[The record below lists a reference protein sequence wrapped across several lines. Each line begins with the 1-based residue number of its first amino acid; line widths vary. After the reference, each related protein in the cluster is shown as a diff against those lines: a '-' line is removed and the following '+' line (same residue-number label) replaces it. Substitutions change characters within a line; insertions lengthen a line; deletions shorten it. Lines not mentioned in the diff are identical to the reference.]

1 MKTKKMYMVK
11 TMTTKEMWK
20 MKSILYLCPLTARGK
35 REVAGNVITAVLV
48 SLIFSYQITVLL

>member
-1 MKTKKMYMVK
+1 
-11 TMTTKEMWK
+11 MTTKEMWK

-35 REVAGNVITAVLV
+35 REVAENVITAVLV